1 MKSHKQN
8 QQLYSQ
14 EVAQELYSNQKSLF
28 IKEEN
33 TRDSQSI
40 SDEYPLLKDVMT
52 KYQALF
58 VSCNLLLGI
67 APLILPN
74 SYLQTGALFSTFF
87 FLFLA
92 LISYISAEYVVES
105 IGICNYIKFRKEQI
119 SQQYSN
125 QLNNTPQYNGDNEGY
140 KILQKQQKKQ
150 LKREFRINSKFE
162 LGEIAL
168 TFWGKEAQ
176 FLVSTIVIIFLIG
189 VTIARCI
196 SISRILKNTFSEVS
210 VLNNFYFWL
219 GCLILFTSLFSF
231 KNVSSFAWIQEYI
244 AIIRL
249 TAISLIFFACFY
261 QIYLEGFQ
269 GIQFKEYPLVNLAN
283 FSSLSSSTTMFF
295 CIHHSIPAFVK
306 PITPQKHVKWVLKGT
321 HILGLSVILG
331 ISFFGVQAFG
341 EALIDKYDVNF
352 INYNFE
358 QNEVLVYYTTALYI
372 FLNAI
377 AYPVFIITVRNN
389 MMELFAPSKIPKISS
404 EITPYT
410 FSFTVG
416 ILLFLGTISAIA
428 TNIQFVID
436 LIVGTLG
443 VIIFLIIPTVSI
455 LEGRKRLKND
465 FGMDYQL
472 NRYCSTFPNQYLPYF
487 LMVVGIIGFTY
498 NSYNL
503 FI

>member
-1 MKSHKQN
+1 MNKQK
-8 QQLYSQ
+8 YSK
-14 EVAQELYSNQKSLF
+14 EVGQELYSNPKSLF
-28 IKEEN
+28 AKEDN
-33 TRDSQSI
+33 ARDSQSI

-58 VSCNLLLGI
+58 VACNLLLGI

-74 SYLQTGALFSTFF
+74 SYLQAGALFSSVF
-87 FLFLA
+87 FLLIA
-92 LISYISAEYVVES
+92 AISYISAEYVVES

-125 QLNNTPQYNGDNEGY
+125 QLNNDDQLNGDNEGQ
-140 KILQKQQKKQ
+140 KILQKQQKKK
-150 LKREFRINSKFE
+150 LKREFRINTKFE
-162 LGEIAL
+162 LGEIAQ

-176 FLVSTIVIIFLIG
+176 FVVSLIVIIFLIG

-196 SISRILKNTFSEVS
+196 SIARILKNTFSEIS
-210 VLNNFYFWL
+210 LLNNFYFWL

-249 TAISLIFFACFY
+249 TAVSLIFFACFY
-261 QIYLEGFQ
+261 QIYLDGFQ
-269 GIQFKEYPLVNLAN
+269 GIQFKDYPLVNITN
-283 FSSLSSSTTMFF
+283 FPSLSSSTTMFF

-321 HILGLSVILG
+321 HILGLSIILG
-331 ISFFGVQAFG
+331 ISFFGVCAFG

-358 QNEVLVYYTTALYI
+358 QNEIIVYYTSALYI

-404 EITPYT
+404 EVTPYT

-416 ILLFLGTISAIA
+416 ILLFLGAISALA

-443 VIIFLIIPTVSI
+443 VIIFLIIPTASI
-455 LEGRKRLKND
+455 LEGRKILKND
-465 FGMDYQL
+465 YGMDYKL
-472 NRYCSTFPNQYLPYF
+472 NRYCSTFPNQYLPYVI
-487 LMVVGIIGFTY
+487 MAIGVMAFIY

-503 FI
+503 AI

>member
-1 MKSHKQN
+1 MNNKNQSKQK
-8 QQLYSQ
+8 QILD
-14 EVAQELYSNQKSLF
+14 VGQELHSAPKSLF
-28 IKEEN
+28 AEDDDN
-33 TRDSQSI
+33 RDSQSI

-58 VSCNLLLGI
+58 VACNLLLGI

-74 SYLQTGALFSTFF
+74 SYLQAGALFSTFF

-92 LISYISAEYVVES
+92 LMSYISAEYVVES
-105 IGICNYIKFRKEQI
+105 IGICNYIQFRKEQM

-125 QLNNTPQYNGDNEGY
+125 QLNNTLQQDGDKEGQ
-140 KILQKQQKKQ
+140 KLEQKQLKQQ
-150 LKREFRINSKFE
+150 LKREFRINRKFE

-168 TFWGKEAQ
+168 NFWGKEAQ
-176 FLVSTIVIIFLIG
+176 FLVSLIVIIFLIG

-196 SISRILKNTFSEVS
+196 SIARILKNTFSEVS

-231 KNVSSFAWIQEYI
+231 KNVSSFAWVQEYI
-244 AIIRL
+244 AVIRL
-249 TAISLIFFACFY
+249 AAVSLIFFACFY

-269 GIQFKEYPLVNLAN
+269 GIQFKEYPLVNITNLP
-283 FSSLSSSTTMFF
+283 SLSSTTTMFF

-321 HILGLSVILG
+321 HILGLSIILG

-341 EALIDKYDVNF
+341 EAIIDKYDVNF

-358 QNEVLVYYTTALYI
+358 QNEILVYYTSALYI

-404 EITPYT
+404 QITPYT

-416 ILLFLGTISAIA
+416 ILLFLGTVSSLA

-455 LEGRKRLKND
+455 LEGRKKLKNEY
-465 FGMDYQL
+465 GIDYKL
-472 NRYCSTFPNQYLPYF
+472 NRYCSTISNQYLPYF
-487 LMVVGIIGFTY
+487 LMVVGIIGFIY

-503 FI
+503 AV